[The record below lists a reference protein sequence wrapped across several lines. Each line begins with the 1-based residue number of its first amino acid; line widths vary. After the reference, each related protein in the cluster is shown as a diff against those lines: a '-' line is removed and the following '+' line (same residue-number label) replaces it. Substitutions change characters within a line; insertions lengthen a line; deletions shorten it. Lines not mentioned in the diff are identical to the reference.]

1 MNTYIKS
8 TLLALILGLSL
19 TACKNENKAVKP
31 KVSSEEVV
39 AGETSTPAP
48 DQGPITGIKLTKVWQ
63 SDSTLITSESVLFDE
78 KQGLY
83 YVSCIGN
90 VPPNKEDGDGY
101 IATMDQR
108 GKILNAAWV
117 KELDAPKGMA
127 LKDGKIYVAD
137 INDFV
142 VIDQVSASV
151 EKRIN
156 VPGSTFLN
164 DVALAP
170 DGKIYF
176 TDSDNNT
183 IYVYSDE
190 KVKLFKRD
198 AGLGGTN
205 GILVDDETVYL
216 AAFGNG
222 DINTI
227 DLASKDITN
236 RAKAVV
242 PGGDG
247 IAPWEGGYVYSN
259 WNGEVYYVTSN
270 WEAKKVL
277 DTKAKKANAAD
288 ITINQNTGELLVPT
302 FFDNRVVAYKIESI
316 R

>member
-8 TLLALILGLSL
+8 GLFALALGSIMIS
-19 TACKNENKAVKP
+19 CKNEKKVVVKTNVTETSVPAVK
-31 KVSSEEVV
+31 
-39 AGETSTPAP
+39 
-48 DQGPITGIKLTKVWQ
+48 QGPVTNIKLTKVWQ
-63 SDSTLITSESVLFDE
+63 SDSTLMTPESVLFDE
-78 KQGLY
+78 VQGLY

-101 IATMDQR
+101 IAIMDQR
-108 GKILNAAWV
+108 GNILNAAWINN
-117 KELDAPKGMA
+117 LDAPKGMA
-127 LKDGKIYVAD
+127 LKDGKLYVAD

-142 VIDQVSASV
+142 IIDQASASIV
-151 EKRIN
+151 KRIN

-176 TDSDNNT
+176 TDSDQNT
-183 IYVYSDE
+183 IYVYSDD
-190 KVKLFKRD
+190 KVKLFKKD
-198 AGLGGTN
+198 SGLGGTN
-205 GILVDDETVYL
+205 GILVDDETIYL
-216 AAFGNG
+216 AGFSNG

-227 DLASKDITN
+227 DITSKEITN
-236 RAKAVV
+236 RAIGAV

-259 WNGEVYYVTSN
+259 WNGEAYYVTPN
-270 WEAKKVL
+270 WDAKKVL
-277 DTKAKKANAAD
+277 DTKDAKENAAD
-288 ITINQNTGELLVPT
+288 ITINQKTGELLVPT

>member
-8 TLLALILGLSL
+8 TLLTLTLGITLF
-19 TACKNENKAVKP
+19 ACKNNNKVPETEVISEKVETEKTTAATPSQKP
-31 KVSSEEVV
+31 V
-39 AGETSTPAP
+39 
-48 DQGPITGIKLTKVWQ
+48 TGIKLAKVWQ
-63 SDSTLITSESVLFDE
+63 TDSTLITSESVLFDE

-90 VPPNKEDGDGY
+90 VPPNKKDGDGY
-101 IATMDQR
+101 IATINQR
-108 GKILNAAWV
+108 GNILNAAWV
-117 KELDAPKGMA
+117 KGLDAPKGMA
-127 LKDGKIYVAD
+127 LSDGKLYVAD
-137 INDFV
+137 ITDFV
-142 VIDQVSASV
+142 IIDQASASIV
-151 EKRIN
+151 KRIN

-183 IYVYSDE
+183 IYVYFEE
-190 KVKLFKRD
+190 KVKLFKKD

-205 GILVDDETVYL
+205 GILVDHETIYL
-216 AAFGNG
+216 AGFGNG

-227 DLASKDITN
+227 DIESKDITK
-236 RAKAVV
+236 RAKAAV

-247 IAPWEGGYVYSN
+247 IAPWEGGYIYSN
-259 WNGEVYYVTSN
+259 WNGEVYFVNPN
-270 WEAKKVL
+270 WEATKVL
-277 DTKAKKANAAD
+277 DTKESKANAAD
-288 ITINQNTGELLVPT
+288 ISINQKTGELLVPT